1 MTDGPD
7 DDNLA
12 RDTDRCSRE
21 GGQPPWRGRMPAP
34 WRSPV
39 KPRPT
44 ERGFPEQRPCDLG
57 KPVGFTIAA
66 AQQEHQSVVG
76 QILDRM
82 LLCPAGDPIR
92 LARVAN
98 DPRIC
103 HSKRS

>member
-1 MTDGPD
+1 VFIAEGEVLVDVI
-7 DDNLA
+7 A
-12 RDTDRCSRE
+12 DRLH
-21 GGQPPWRGRMPAP
+21 PA
-34 WRSPV
+34 
-39 KPRPT
+39 PT